1 MPATWLLAAAD
12 PWVRWD
18 WVSRHTDDISAAT
31 RQHVELT
38 VIAVAVGMAISF
50 PLALAVHRWRWAS
63 TPVLSG
69 TGILYTIPSLALFAL
84 LVPWTGLSRT
94 TAEIGLVG
102 YTLLILIR
110 NIVAGLQAVPDD
122 VKEAALGMGFT
133 KRRRLLRIELPLAV
147 PSIIAGIRIATVT
160 TIGLV
165 TVTALIGQ
173 GGLGQFILE
182 GLTRD
187 FRTPLVVGTV
197 LSIAL
202 AVVADLSLVGLER
215 AVTPWARRPERRSR
229 SGDSGWARRPERRS
243 RSGDS

>member
-1 MPATWLLAAAD
+1 VLGTGLVGAGSD

-18 WVSRHTDDISAAT
+18 WVSRHTDTISAAT

-38 VIAVAVGMAISF
+38 VIAVAVGLAISF
-50 PLALAVHRWRWAS
+50 PLALIARRWTWAN
-63 TPVLSG
+63 TPVLSA
-69 TGILYTIPSLALFAL
+69 TGILYTVPSLALFAM

-110 NIVAGLQAVPDD
+110 NTVAGLDAVPDD
-122 VKEAALGMGFT
+122 VREAARGMGFT
-133 KRRRLLRIELPLAV
+133 RRRQLLRIELPLAL
-147 PSIIAGIRIATVT
+147 PSIIAGVRIATVT

-173 GGLGQFILE
+173 GGLGQLILE
-182 GLTRD
+182 GLIRD

-197 LSIAL
+197 LSVTL
-202 AVVADLSLVGLER
+202 AVVADVSLIGLER
-215 AVTPWARRPERRSR
+215 LVTPWRRRR
-229 SGDSGWARRPERRS
+229 GA
-243 RSGDS
+243 

>member
-1 MPATWLLAAAD
+1 VPGTGLVGAGGD

-18 WVSRHTDDISAAT
+18 WVSRHTDTISAAI

-38 VIAVAVGMAISF
+38 VIAVAVGLAISF
-50 PLALAVHRWRWAS
+50 PLALIARRWTWAN
-63 TPVLSG
+63 TPVLSA
-69 TGILYTIPSLALFAL
+69 TGILYTVPSLALFAM

-110 NIVAGLQAVPDD
+110 NTVAGLDAVPDD
-122 VKEAALGMGFT
+122 VREAALGMGFT
-133 KRRRLLRIELPLAV
+133 RRRQLLRIELPLAL
-147 PSIIAGIRIATVT
+147 PSIIAGVRIATVT

-173 GGLGQFILE
+173 GGLGQLILE
-182 GLTRD
+182 GLIRD

-197 LSIAL
+197 LSVTL
-202 AVVADLSLVGLER
+202 AVVADVSLIGLER
-215 AVTPWARRPERRSR
+215 LVTPWRRGRRQ
-229 SGDSGWARRPERRS
+229 
-243 RSGDS
+243 

>member
-1 MPATWLLAAAD
+1 MPATGLLAAGD
-12 PWVRWD
+12 PWLQWD
-18 WVSRHTDDISAAT
+18 WVSRHTDDITAAT

-38 VIAVAVGMAISF
+38 VIAVIVGLAISF
-50 PLALAVHRWRWAS
+50 PLALVVHRWKWTQ

-94 TAEIGLVG
+94 TSEIGLVG
-102 YTLLILIR
+102 YTLLVLIR
-110 NIVAGLQAVPDD
+110 NTVAGLESVPDD
-122 VKEAALGMGFT
+122 VRESALGMGFT
-133 KRRRLLRIELPLAV
+133 RRGQLLHIEIPLAV

-173 GGLGQFILE
+173 GGLGQLILE

-187 FRTPLVVGTV
+187 FRSPLVVGTV

-202 AVVADLSLVGLER
+202 AVVADVSLIGLER
-215 AVTPWARRPERRSR
+215 AVTPWARRPGRRSR
-229 SGDSGWARRPERRS
+229 PRGSAWARGRNRVAT
-243 RSGDS
+243 

>member
-1 MPATWLLAAAD
+1 MLGTGLIASGGD

-18 WVSRHTDDISAAT
+18 WIARHTGTISAAT

-38 VIAVAVGMAISF
+38 VIAVALGLAIAF
-50 PLALAVHRWRWAS
+50 PLALIARRWKWAS
-63 TPVLSG
+63 TPVLSA
-69 TGILYTIPSLALFAL
+69 TGILYTVPSLALFAM

-110 NIVAGLQAVPDD
+110 NTVAGLDAVPDD
-122 VKEAALGMGFT
+122 VREAAQGMGFT
-133 KRRRLLRIELPLAV
+133 RRRQLLRIELPLAL
-147 PSIIAGIRIATVT
+147 PSIIAGVRIATVT

-173 GGLGQFILE
+173 GGLGRLILE
-182 GLTRD
+182 GLIRD

-197 LSIAL
+197 LSVTL
-202 AVVADLSLVGLER
+202 AVVADVGLIGLER
-215 AVTPWARRPERRSR
+215 LVTPWRRRR
-229 SGDSGWARRPERRS
+229 
-243 RSGDS
+243 